1 MIPLGPPAA
10 LTLST
15 EQLRA
20 SMSDGGSAQPL
31 APEAVSA
38 GPAQLPLDPSM
49 PSALATRGTSSAAAT
64 VSPLELPQAKPPYT
78 SPPSTLVAAIATV
91 AEDKVIAPAASSR
104 AGVAGSSQAVRGPAA
119 PEIIG
124 SVLPA
129 LKELAN
135 AIESTSDASSDG
147 SSVHWLTDEEAD
159 EMEAAAASHQLTA
172 EQAAPQGASAVVRRV
187 VYPPVFGDR
196 VLALRTFHASS
207 TLPLQPDKAFVT
219 FVSAMHRLRDLPN
232 GSQLLGAHRS
242 RQWTVWPYYGGGSL
256 EEKIASGGM
265 NFRDRAEFAL
275 RFLQWVRSLPT
286 FLPPSPLEIQYKLAP
301 AILHCDLKVGI
312 AEEEEGYVWH
322 QHEHRK
328 YSYCIGF

>member
-1 MIPLGPPAA
+1 MP
-10 LTLST
+10 
-15 EQLRA
+15 
-20 SMSDGGSAQPL
+20 GS
-31 APEAVSA
+31 E
-38 GPAQLPLDPSM
+38 LD
-49 PSALATRGTSSAAAT
+49 ARGISSAAASA
-64 VSPLELPQAKPPYT
+64 SPLEPPQAKP
-78 SPPSTLVAAIATV
+78 SSTLPMAIVEYNA
-91 AEDKVIAPAASSR
+91 IAPAASSQ
-104 AGVAGSSQAVRGPAA
+104 AGVAGPSLAVRGSAA
-119 PEIIG
+119 
-124 SVLPA
+124 LPA
-129 LKELAN
+129 LTEPPN
-135 AIESTSDASSDG
+135 VVGTSDVSSDG

-159 EMEAAAASHQLTA
+159 EMEAAAASHQMTA

>member
-159 EMEAAAASHQLTA
+159 EMEAAAASHQMTA

-196 VLALRTFHASS
+196 VLALRTFHAGS
-207 TLPLQPDKAFVT
+207 TLPLQPDKAFAN
-219 FVSAMHRLRDLPN
+219 FVSAMQRLHDLPN

-242 RQWTVWPYYGGGSL
+242 RQWTVF

-265 NFRDRAEFAL
+265 SFRDRAEFAL
-275 RFLQWVRSLPT
+275 GFLQWVRRLPT
-286 FLPPSPLEIQYKLAP
+286 FLRPGPCEIQYNLAP
-301 AILHCDLKVGI
+301 AIIHCDLKVGI
-312 AEEEEGYVWH
+312 GERERRVIR
-322 QHEHRK
+322 QQ
-328 YSYCIGF
+328 